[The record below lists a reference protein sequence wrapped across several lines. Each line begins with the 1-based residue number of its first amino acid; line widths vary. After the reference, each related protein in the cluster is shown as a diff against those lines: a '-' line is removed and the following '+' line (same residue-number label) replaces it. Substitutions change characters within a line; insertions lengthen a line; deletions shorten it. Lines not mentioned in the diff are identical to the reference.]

1 MKERGRICLKSFS
14 WKTVQSKWKSLNR
27 TDWLV
32 VMLLGV
38 LLLVIAIPTGSA
50 QKSEAGGDSADSSGN
65 ALTGQSEGTQKN
77 ADESAETDG
86 DADSQAEFMS
96 AYKKQ
101 LESELAS
108 LLSQMDGVGQ
118 VQVMLTLKDSGADVL
133 DKNVKRDG
141 DASETD
147 TVVYSG
153 EDGEAPYV
161 TNRFAPDVAGVFIV
175 AEGGGNAV
183 IVSDISEA
191 VMALF
196 GIEAHKI
203 KVVKMS

>member
-1 MKERGRICLKSFS
+1 
-14 WKTVQSKWKSLNR
+14 
-27 TDWLV
+27 
-32 VMLLGV
+32 
-38 LLLVIAIPTGSA
+38 
-50 QKSEAGGDSADSSGN
+50 
-65 ALTGQSEGTQKN
+65 
-77 ADESAETDG
+77 
-86 DADSQAEFMS
+86 
-96 AYKKQ
+96 
-101 LESELAS
+101 
-108 LLSQMDGVGQ
+108 MDGVGQ

-153 EDGEAPYV
+153 EDGETPYV